1 MNFHM
6 LHFYD
11 GSVVAVDGCNAG
23 NEDGGGGGD
32 GG

>member
-1 MNFHM
+1 MVFHI

-11 GSVVAVDGCNAG
+11 GSVVAVDWCVAG
-23 NEDGGGGGD
+23 NEDGGGSD